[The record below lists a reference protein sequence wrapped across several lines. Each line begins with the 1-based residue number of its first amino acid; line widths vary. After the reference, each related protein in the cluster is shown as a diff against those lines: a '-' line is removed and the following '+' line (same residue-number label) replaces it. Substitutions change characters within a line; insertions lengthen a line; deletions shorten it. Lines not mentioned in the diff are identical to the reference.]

1 MLPTFDNPE
10 TPNKRVDLRR
20 LLLNKCQVEFEKGI
34 EADSKVKAREEQETN
49 GAPAVREGSSGCAKL
64 CLQFEASNN
73 LTRIRHKFNIQVLAV
88 SKWLRQS

>member
-20 LLLNKCQVEFEKGI
+20 LLLNKCQIEFEKGI

-49 GAPAVREGSSGCAKL
+49 GAPAVRE
-64 CLQFEASNN
+64 
-73 LTRIRHKFNIQVLAV
+73 
-88 SKWLRQS
+88 